1 MSHYLHKSRRAQFFS
16 ADFVVATVTLCF
28 ALGFLLHAGQ
38 LSLDSL
44 SGYGQHENNIAETVA
59 ASLANPGAQQIAAA
73 NIPNTCWEYDN
84 GTNSTPNCVSASNGI
99 INGPNGC
106 IARKMDI
113 YSASRIVACGAGLSN
128 ACLLTVRSCDV
139 VVQ

>member
-1 MSHYLHKSRRAQFFS
+1 MSNYRRNARRAQFFS

-44 SGYGQHENNIAETVA
+44 SKYGQHENNVAAAVA
-59 ASLANPGAQQIAAA
+59 ASLATAGALPVAQAG
-73 NIPNTCWEYDN
+73 IPHTCWEYDN
-84 GTNSTPNCVSASNGI
+84 GTNSTPDCSNTTNGI
-99 INGPNGC
+99 IDGSDGC
-106 IARKMDI
+106 IARKMDV
-113 YSASRIVACGAGLSN
+113 YSASRLVACGASQSS